1 MIKEELIMEKIE
13 VNFEE
18 LNKEKKEMED
28 LLQKGKEIKKNY
40 LKMMDDLNRQLEKL
54 VAIKERY

>member
-1 MIKEELIMEKIE
+1 MEKIK

-40 LKMMDDLNRQLEKL
+40 LKIMDELNNEIDRL
-54 VAIKERY
+54 VVIKELSD

>member
-1 MIKEELIMEKIE
+1 MEKIE